1 MVAGALPDILLL
13 SHCTASNLIR
23 KSFLSASKQSHI
35 FVELYIRGGG
45 AIFPKVLF
53 DNWHTHAFLIDEET
67 RSYHSIV
74 PETQYN

>member
-1 MVAGALPDILLL
+1 M
-13 SHCTASNLIR
+13 
-23 KSFLSASKQSHI
+23 
-35 FVELYIRGGG
+35 ELYIRGGG

-53 DNWHTHAFLIDEET
+53 DNWHTDAFLIDEET